1 MKTSSDPLHAQEKEH
16 DFLLDALGGSR
27 FDAKSDRL
35 LERLGL
41 DPAIEGEGLL
51 PENRP
56 AQVVMVDSHQKVAS
70 AEFIQRF
77 LDMSIYIDYLWLI
90 HSEGHPKVKA
100 YDWLADKYHRS
111 SDAIIKLIAQIEIE

>member
-1 MKTSSDPLHAQEKEH
+1 MKRIQSEPAAIKYL
-16 DFLLDALGGSR
+16 
-27 FDAKSDRL
+27 FDDGVDHTAAFA

-90 HSEGHPKVKA
+90 HSEGHPKA
-100 YDWLADKYHRS
+100 TSYDWLADKYQRS
-111 SDAIIKLIAQIEIE
+111 SGVIKKLIGQIEKNNRAF

>member
-1 MKTSSDPLHAQEKEH
+1 MKRIQSEPAAIKYLFDDGVDHTAA
-16 DFLLDALGGSR
+16 FAL
-27 FDAKSDRL
+27 
-35 LERLGL
+35 EPLGL
-41 DPAIEGEGLL
+41 DPATEGEVLL

-56 AQVVMVDSHQKVAS
+56 AQVVLLDSHPKVAS

-90 HSEGHPKVKA
+90 HSEGHPKATA

-111 SDAIIKLIAQIEIE
+111 SGVIKKLIGRIEKNNRAF

>member
-1 MKTSSDPLHAQEKEH
+1 MKRMQSEPAAIKYLFNDGVDHTAA
-16 DFLLDALGGSR
+16 FA
-27 FDAKSDRL
+27 

-51 PENRP
+51 PEDRP

-90 HSEGHPKVKA
+90 HSEGHPKAKA
-100 YDWLADKYHRS
+100 YDWLADKYCSS
-111 SDAIIKLIAQIEIE
+111 SDGIKKLVAQVERK

>member
-1 MKTSSDPLHAQEKEH
+1 MKRIQSESAAIKYL
-16 DFLLDALGGSR
+16 
-27 FDAKSDRL
+27 FDDGVNRTAAFA

-41 DPAIEGEGLL
+41 DPAIEGEGRL
-51 PENRP
+51 PEDRP

-111 SDAIIKLIAQIEIE
+111 SDAIIKLIAQIERK

>member
-1 MKTSSDPLHAQEKEH
+1 MKRIQSELAAIKYLFSDGVDHTAA
-16 DFLLDALGGSR
+16 FA
-27 FDAKSDRL
+27 

-41 DPAIEGEGLL
+41 DPALEAEGLI
-51 PENRP
+51 PDDRP
-56 AQVVMVDSHQKVAS
+56 AQVVLVDSHPKVAS

-111 SDAIIKLIAQIEIE
+111 SDVIKKLIAQIEIK

>member
-1 MKTSSDPLHAQEKEH
+1 MKRIQSEPAAIKYLFNDGVDHTAA
-16 DFLLDALGGSR
+16 FA
-27 FDAKSDRL
+27 

-51 PENRP
+51 PEDRP
-56 AQVVMVDSHQKVAS
+56 AQVVLLDSHHKVAS

-90 HSEGHPKVKA
+90 HSEGHPKAKA

-111 SDAIIKLIAQIEIE
+111 SDGIKKHLEQIERK

>member
-1 MKTSSDPLHAQEKEH
+1 MKRMQSEPAAIKYLFNDGVDHTAA
-16 DFLLDALGGSR
+16 FA
-27 FDAKSDRL
+27 

-51 PENRP
+51 PEDRP

-90 HSEGHPKVKA
+90 HSEGHPKAKA
-100 YDWLADKYHRS
+100 YDWLADKYYSS
-111 SDAIIKLIAQIEIE
+111 SDGIKKLVAQVERK